1 MGKNRNPQN
10 LDPIFQGLDTGLKGF
25 AALVHMNRGQF
36 CPLHNPGLGA
46 SDGGRNIMK
55 FKIEEVIDAGRVGQ
69 ELQKSGA
76 FSHKELQPD
85 LKKSNLVF

>member
-1 MGKNRNPQN
+1 
-10 LDPIFQGLDTGLKGF
+10 
-25 AALVHMNRGQF
+25 
-36 CPLHNPGLGA
+36 
-46 SDGGRNIMK
+46 MK